1 MVDFCKS
8 ADISEDEDEQSSE
21 FNYTNCLVTGII
33 PPFNEYLN
41 VNTPLQIG
49 GLYAHQIDP
58 TYYHWQFT
66 PVGKSFD
73 GCIKNVFYNN
83 QVI

>member
-1 MVDFCKS
+1 MT
-8 ADISEDEDEQSSE
+8 E
-21 FNYTNCLVTGII
+21 FNDTNCQAVGTI

-49 GLYAHQIDP
+49 GLYAQQIDP
-58 TYYHWQFT
+58 MYYHWQFT

-73 GCIKNVFYNN
+73 GCIKYLIFNS